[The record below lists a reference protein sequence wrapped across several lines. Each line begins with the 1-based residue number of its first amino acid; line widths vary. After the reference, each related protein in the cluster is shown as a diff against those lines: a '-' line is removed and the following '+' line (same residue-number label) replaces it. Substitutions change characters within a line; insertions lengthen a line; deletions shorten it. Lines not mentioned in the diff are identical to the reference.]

1 MTTAPPFS
9 NFGSE
14 RPTRPVV
21 LSVTHAGRN
30 YPAGIHQLIRPSLD
44 RTMSLEDRYADLLTS
59 DAESLGFSGLIA
71 RTPRLW
77 IDLNRAEEDMDP
89 DMFVVA
95 ERHHRTMT
103 VKARGGLGLVPR
115 RTGQL
120 GDIWRQRITQTD
132 IARRIAVHHRPYHEQ
147 LAAMLERAER
157 RFGMALL
164 LDIHSMPPIADT
176 GDGPAPDIV
185 IGDRFGRSA
194 GSRFTDRAAAAARNA
209 GFKVAIN
216 APYAGGHVL
225 ERHGSP
231 EKGRH
236 ALQIEVDRRL
246 YLDAALREPGPGL
259 DPIRRLITA
268 IATALEDELIAHQ
281 LPIAAE

>member
-21 LSVTHAGRN
+21 LSVTHAGRD
-30 YPAGIHQLIRPSLD
+30 YPPGIHQLIRPSLD

-115 RTGQL
+115 RTAQL

-132 IARRIAVHHRPYHEQ
+132 IARRIALHHRPYHEQ

-157 RFGMALL
+157 CFGMALL
-164 LDIHSMPPIADT
+164 LDIHSMPPITDT

-246 YLDAALREPGPGL
+246 YLDALLREPGSGL
-259 DPIRRLITA
+259 DAIRRLITA